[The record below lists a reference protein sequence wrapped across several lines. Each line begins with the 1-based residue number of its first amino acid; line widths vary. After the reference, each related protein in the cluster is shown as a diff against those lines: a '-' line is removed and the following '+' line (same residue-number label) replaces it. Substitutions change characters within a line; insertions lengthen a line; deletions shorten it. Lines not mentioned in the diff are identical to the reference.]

1 MRLAL
6 PFCIAL
12 AASGLTAAPT
22 RAADVERS
30 PLGASAA
37 DGALITVTGEFH
49 KGDDRKLVRALL
61 ETEGTAIVQFESPGG
76 SLIAGL
82 AMGRAIRLNGATTLV
97 PDEATCASACGLAW
111 LGGVRR
117 AVGDRARVGFHAAY
131 YVDDQGRA
139 IETGQGNA
147 LIGAYLNQLGLSE
160 RAVLYITGAAPED
173 MAWLSPDEAED
184 LGIPMQ
190 RIGAAAPPAR
200 APERTAT
207 PAPAG
212 QPRFFQTQPES
223 AAPRPAALPPP
234 GTQAPGGAWQI
245 VHHAPAGYMN
255 IRSGP
260 GTNHPVLFTLAP
272 STPVAIEGC
281 RTADPGGGSS
291 QWCRIGADGRQGWVS
306 RVGLEPLGT
315 TAVPDRLEGSWQ
327 VLADAPAGYMN
338 VRQGPGTS
346 HAILFTVPPATP
358 VDVVTCR
365 VGDGGASG
373 GIWCQITTRGQQ
385 GWIARS
391 GLEPEGAAATR
402 PAAPAPGVAGW
413 RVKPDVSGGFA
424 NVRTGPGTMHSVAF
438 ALPAGATGLQVER
451 CQPPDAGGGR
461 FDWCLIIWQGRSG
474 WVSSGGIEQ
483 RG

>member
-1 MRLAL
+1 MRLVV
-6 PFCIAL
+6 PFFLAL
-12 AASGLTAAPT
+12 AACGLNAAPT
-22 RAADVERS
+22 LAADIARS
-30 PLGASAA
+30 SLDGST
-37 DGALITVTGEFH
+37 DGGALITVTGEFH

-97 PDEATCASACGLAW
+97 PAGATCASACGLAW

-117 AVGDRARVGFHAAY
+117 AVGTGARVGFHAAY

-190 RIGAAAPPAR
+190 RIGTASAPSGT
-200 APERTAT
+200 PERTAT

-212 QPRFFQTQPES
+212 QPRFFQPQPAP
-223 AAPRPAALPPP
+223 AAPSPAASPAPAPPDRG
-234 GTQAPGGAWQI
+234 GTWQI

-272 STPVAIEGC
+272 ATPVNVEGC
-281 RTADPGGGSS
+281 QTADPGGGSS
-291 QWCRIGADGRQGWVS
+291 QWCRIGADDRRGWVS

-338 VRQGPGTS
+338 VRQGPGTA
-346 HAILFTVPPATP
+346 HAVLFTLPPATP
-358 VDVVTCR
+358 IAVVTCR
-365 VGDGGASG
+365 VGDAGTAGGV
-373 GIWCQITTRGQQ
+373 WCQIISRGQR

-391 GLEPEGAAATR
+391 GLEPEGTASAR
-402 PAAPAPGVAGW
+402 PAAPVPASAGW

-424 NVRTGPGTMHSVAF
+424 NVRTGPGTTHSVAF
-438 ALPAGATGLQVER
+438 SLPAGATGLQVER

-461 FDWCLIIWQGRSG
+461 FDWCLIVWQGRSG
-474 WVSSGGIEQ
+474 WVSSTGIEQ